1 VTPLPVRNFGDQADT
16 PTVIGLGGAVIKNK
30 SYSEGVAT
38 VRRARELGITYF
50 DTSPGYAGNL
60 SQPIMGEGLTGAG
73 DEVMVAAKIGYF
85 KNPGDYRTPAAIRS
99 QIEDNLR
106 LLGRDYVDVLQI
118 HEANWVAWWQD
129 GVEKATDSFD
139 IDGTYDFD
147 NSPGLETLRQAKRDG
162 LCRHIGITGNRAQH
176 MCHVLRNVSVDTF
189 LLAFSYDPIIRYA
202 EIDGFDLA
210 AERRVTLILGAIFH
224 ADDLRQFIPSGSTSR
239 PPG

>member
-1 VTPLPVRNFGDQADT
+1 
-16 PTVIGLGGAVIKNK
+16 
-30 SYSEGVAT
+30 
-38 VRRARELGITYF
+38 
-50 DTSPGYAGNL
+50 
-60 SQPIMGEGLTGAG
+60 
-73 DEVMVAAKIGYF
+73 
-85 KNPGDYRTPAAIRS
+85 
-99 QIEDNLR
+99 
-106 LLGRDYVDVLQI
+106 VLQI

-224 ADDLRQFIPSGSTSR
+224 GGRFTAVHPEWLDEPPPWMTPQLRERFARLYEIQKESGMSLVQLAVRFVLMKEEPSVILIGAASPDEIEESVNAVHEGPLPRDLHEEVRAIGVTQAGEE
-239 PPG
+239 